1 MQRPSTSCYKFNFK
15 ELMLIRLLYIS
26 RATGAITTTVTGSIL
41 ESARVHNRVAGIT
54 GVLCQGQGLFIQILE
69 GERRTVNRLYNSI
82 IKDKRHQDVELV
94 AIEEIQERKFPN
106 WSMAHV
112 IISENDPI
120 VQLKHPEFDPFEAS
134 GQQLQSLI
142 DDLLKQS
149 TPID

>member
-1 MQRPSTSCYKFNFK
+1 
-15 ELMLIRLLYIS
+15 MLIRLLYIS

-54 GVLCQGQGLFIQILE
+54 GVLCQGQGLFIQALE
-69 GERRTVNRLYNSI
+69 GERSTVNRLYNTI

-94 AIEEIQERKFPN
+94 AIEEIQARKFPN

-134 GQQLQSLI
+134 GEQLNSLI
-142 DDLLKQS
+142 DDLLKHS
-149 TPID
+149 TPIH

>member
-1 MQRPSTSCYKFNFK
+1 MI
-15 ELMLIRLLYIS
+15 IRLLYIS

-54 GVLCQGQGLFIQILE
+54 GVLCQGQGLFIQVLE
-69 GERRTVNRLYNSI
+69 GERRTVNRLYNNI

-120 VQLKHPEFDPFEAS
+120 IQMKHPEFDPFEAS
-134 GQQLQSLI
+134 GEQLNSLI
-142 DDLLKQS
+142 DDLLKLS
-149 TPID
+149 TPIN

>member
-1 MQRPSTSCYKFNFK
+1 
-15 ELMLIRLLYIS
+15 MLIRLLYIS

-69 GERRTVNRLYNSI
+69 GERSTVNRLYNTI
-82 IKDKRHQDVELV
+82 IKDKRHQNVELV
-94 AIEEIQERKFPN
+94 AIEEIQTRKFPN

-112 IISENDPI
+112 VISENDPI

-149 TPID
+149 TPIQ

>member
-1 MQRPSTSCYKFNFK
+1 
-15 ELMLIRLLYIS
+15 MLIRLLYIS

-54 GVLCQGQGLFIQILE
+54 GGLCQGQGLFIQVLE
-69 GERRTVNRLYNSI
+69 GERSTVNRLYNTI

-94 AIEEIQERKFPN
+94 AIEEISARKFPN

-134 GQQLQSLI
+134 AKQLESLI
-142 DDLLKQS
+142 DDLLKHA
-149 TPID
+149 TPIQ

>member
-1 MQRPSTSCYKFNFK
+1 
-15 ELMLIRLLYIS
+15 MLIRLLYIS

-54 GVLCQGQGLFIQILE
+54 GVLCQGQGLFIQVLE
-69 GERRTVNRLYNSI
+69 GERSTVNRLYNTI
-82 IKDKRHQDVELV
+82 IKDKRHHDVELV
-94 AIEEIQERKFPN
+94 AIEEIQARKFPN

-134 GQQLQSLI
+134 GEQLNSLI
-142 DDLLKQS
+142 DDLLKHS
-149 TPID
+149 TPIH

>member
-1 MQRPSTSCYKFNFK
+1 
-15 ELMLIRLLYIS
+15 MLIRLLYIS

-69 GERRTVNRLYNSI
+69 GERSTVNRLYNTI

-94 AIEEIQERKFPN
+94 AIEEIQTRKFPN

-112 IISENDPI
+112 VISENDPI

-149 TPID
+149 TPIQ